1 MPEIR
6 RDPVS
11 GRWTII
17 ASARN
22 ERPSDFASGK
32 ISQSK
37 KNCPFCP
44 GNEEQTPPEIWSSRS
59 LKDNNWKLRVVP
71 NKYPAIVSSANT
83 ERVELEGLYKK
94 MEGIGTHEVIIET
107 PDHFRQMHKMDESD
121 ISEVFKCFASRIRE
135 IKKDKKIKYI
145 MIFKNYGR
153 YAGASLAHPHSQLI
167 AMPMV
172 PIRVANELEGANAY
186 FSQKS
191 SCVFCDIIR
200 EEISFKKRIV
210 EENDSFI
217 AINPYASRFSFETWI
232 LPKKHLSHLENTD
245 ENDFKNLSEVLKST
259 LKKINHSLGQ
269 AAYNI
274 LIHTM
279 PVREDSA
286 PFYHWHIEIMPKFSH
301 MAGFEWGTGFYINTV
316 SPEKAAEILNSG
328 KKYNKQQ
335 EQIEARGQR

>member
-11 GRWTII
+11 GRWTIV
-17 ASARN
+17 ASTRN

-32 ISQSK
+32 ISESK

-44 GNEEQTPPEIWSSRS
+44 GNEDQTPKEIYSVKSS
-59 LKDNNWKLRVVP
+59 KENNWRLRVVP
-71 NKYPAIVSSANT
+71 NKYPALVPSLDAECLES
-83 ERVELEGLYKK
+83 EGLYRK
-94 MEGIGTHEVIIET
+94 MEGSGVHEVIIET
-107 PDHFRQMHKMDESD
+107 PDHFRQLHEMDEDD

-135 IKKDKKIKYI
+135 IKKDKKIKYV

-153 YAGASLAHPHSQLI
+153 HAGASLAHPHSQLI

-172 PIRVANELEGANAY
+172 PMRVANELEGAQTY
-186 FSQKS
+186 FSQNS
-191 SCVFCDIIR
+191 RCVFCDIIR
-200 EEISFKKRIV
+200 EEMAFKKRII
-210 EENDSFI
+210 EENDFFI
-217 AINPYASRFSFETWI
+217 AINPYASRFTFETWI
-232 LPKKHLSHLENTD
+232 LPKKHLSHLEETP
-245 ENDFKNLSEVLKST
+245 EEYLKNLSGVLKAT
-259 LKKINHSLGQ
+259 LQKINHSLGET
-269 AAYNI
+269 AYNI

-279 PVREDSA
+279 PAQEDSS

-328 KKYNKQQ
+328 KKYNK
-335 EQIEARGQR
+335 

>member
-11 GRWTII
+11 GRWTIV
-17 ASARN
+17 ASTRN

-32 ISQSK
+32 ISKSE

-44 GNEEQTPPEIWSSRS
+44 GNEEETPPEIYCVKSSKENAWR
-59 LKDNNWKLRVVP
+59 LRVVP
-71 NKYPAIVSSANT
+71 NKYPALIPSAGA
-83 ERVELEGLYKK
+83 ECLESEGLYRK
-94 MEGIGTHEVIIET
+94 MEGIGNHEVIIET
-107 PDHFRQMHKMDESD
+107 PDHFRQMHEMEEDN
-121 ISEVFKCFASRIRE
+121 IAEVFECFALRIRE

-153 YAGASLAHPHSQLI
+153 HAGASLAHPHSQLI

-172 PIRVANELEGANAY
+172 PMRVEGELEGAKTY
-186 FSQKS
+186 FSQKN
-191 SCVFCDIIR
+191 SCVFCDIIK
-200 EEISFKKRIV
+200 EEMTFKKRII

-217 AINPYASRFSFETWI
+217 AINPYASRFTFETWI
-232 LPKKHLSHLENTD
+232 LPKKHLSHLEYTD
-245 ENDFKNLSEVLKST
+245 KNDFKNLAKVLKST
-259 LKKINHSLGQ
+259 LQKINHSLGDTS
-269 AAYNI
+269 YNI

-279 PVREDSA
+279 PVQENASD
-286 PFYHWHIEIMPKFSH
+286 FYHWHIEIMPKFSH

-328 KKYNKQQ
+328 KKYNK
-335 EQIEARGQR
+335 